1 MDPEL
6 VDLGV
11 RLAEVGARNTASAIG
26 SKLRAMKQGRDDK
39 KTIAEMND
47 LIYELL
53 EEKQEI
59 EIIAKTYQE
68 EIISQKL
75 SEEDLSF
82 VSNTVLPV
90 LKEFMENVAE
100 TQDEQ
105 EQASTLKTI
114 ETVEALEPLLSI
126 NTLNVLQMIGFNFK
140 KGIGEPLTELLKT
153 SISGENKLNQ
163 LKLNELVTER
173 DVEYFKIMQDEN
185 AFERYMSL
193 R

>member
-1 MDPEL
+1 MLD
-6 VDLGV
+6 
-11 RLAEVGARNTASAIG
+11 TASAIG

-82 VSNTVLPV
+82 VSDTVLPV
-90 LKEFMENVAE
+90 LKEFMENLAE
-100 TQDEQ
+100 TQNEQ

-140 KGIGEPLTELLKT
+140 KGIGEPLTELLRT
-153 SISGENKLNQ
+153 SISGENKLSQ
-163 LKLNELVTER
+163 LKYNELTMER
-173 DVEYFKIMQDEN
+173 DVEYFKIIQDEN
-185 AFERYMSL
+185 AFERFMSL
-193 R
+193 K

>member
-173 DVEYFKIMQDEN
+173 DVEYFKIIQDEH

>member
-163 LKLNELVTER
+163 LKLNELVAER
-173 DVEYFKIMQDEN
+173 DVEYFKIIQDEH

>member
-153 SISGENKLNQ
+153 SISGENKINQ

-173 DVEYFKIMQDEN
+173 DVEYFKIIQDEH